1 MPVTISGTSVTVDGV
16 AQVADSKVVQVLV
29 AQNGTRN
36 GDITQNGGTGSAVIL
51 WTAHSFSRL
60 LPDSIIRVE
69 AVLKG
74 YDDWSY
80 PYYATFVELVRPDS
94 TTVRSYVGSNYN
106 HHVDANG
113 GPHADNRGVNW
124 WVKKAFTAAVI
135 GSTTGSGF
143 SIRYGYESANGGGNR
158 PFVRWNFNSSDD
170 NRAYQQHSTSYL
182 YEYAPN

>member
-1 MPVTISGTSVTVDGV
+1 MPVTISGTDITINGIT
-16 AQVADSKVVQVLV
+16 QVADSKVVQV
-29 AQNGTRN
+29 QPSINGSRD
-36 GDITQNGGTGSAVIL
+36 GGITTNGGTGSAIIL
-51 WTAHSFSRL
+51 WTAHSFTRL
-60 LPDSIIRVE
+60 LSNSIIRVE

-80 PYYATFVELVRPDS
+80 PYYATFVQLVRPDGS
-94 TTVRSYVGSNYN
+94 SVRSFIGSTYN

-113 GPHADNRGVNW
+113 GPQADGRGVNW
-124 WVKKAFTAAVI
+124 WVKKAFTPAVI
-135 GSTTGSGF
+135 GATTGSGF
-143 SIRYGYESANGGGNR
+143 QIQYGYESASGGGNR

>member
-1 MPVTISGTSVTVDGV
+1 MPVTISGSDVTVNGV
-16 AQVADSKVVQVLV
+16 SQTNDSKVVQVDV
-29 AQNGTRN
+29 QSNGTRN
-36 GDITQNGGTGSAVIL
+36 GDITTNGGTGSAVTL

-80 PYYATFVELVRPDS
+80 PYYATFVELVRPNG
-94 TTVRSYVGSNYN
+94 TTVRSFIGSTYN

-113 GPHADNRGVNW
+113 GPHADGRGVNW

-143 SIRYGYESANGGGNR
+143 QIRYGYESANGSGNR
-158 PFVRWNFNSSDD
+158 PFVRWNFNNSDD
-170 NRAYQQHSTSYL
+170 SRAYQQYSTSYL